1 MIRTFPTKQM
11 QRLAADS
18 CGPDSAAAAN
28 DTYFDMFRQLAEAAV
43 LAERA
48 RPTLSGFKQNEKS
61 IRKLCEVAVEK
72 VGPRR
77 LPALLRV
84 TCPSL
89 YLNSRSLDS
98 HSFSPFVRS
107 PLVQWPQP

>member
-28 DTYFDMFRQLAEAAV
+28 DTYSDMFRRLAEAAV

-61 IRKLCEVAVEK
+61 IRNICEVAVEK
-72 VGPRR
+72 AWSEEAANTTQGHPS
-77 LPALLRV
+77 V
-84 TCPSL
+84 TVPEL
-89 YLNSRSLDS
+89 QK
-98 HSFSPFVRS
+98 P
-107 PLVQWPQP
+107 